1 MNIRSCLLGS
11 LFAALALTVQA
22 QDAPPVD
29 DNAVWQKH
37 WQQMQEY
44 RQAWQSAKTP
54 QERQKLQAEHWQSM
68 QPGFGMMGGCPM
80 AGSGGAGMGM
90 KGGKGMMP
98 GGRMTGAPTKEML
111 DMRIQHM
118 EQMLEQMRSHR
129 EMLDK
134 Q

>member
-1 MNIRSCLLGS
+1 MTIQSWVIGS
-11 LFAALALTVQA
+11 LFAGLALTAQA
-22 QDAPPVD
+22 QDASTPA
-29 DNAVWQKH
+29 DNSAAWQQH

-68 QPGFGMMGGCPM
+68 QSGFGMMGGCPM
-80 AGSGGAGMGM
+80 AGGGGMGM

-98 GGRMTGAPTKEML
+98 GGGMASAPSKEML
-111 DMRIQHM
+111 DTRIQYM